1 MRTILTMKH
10 GSHLYGTATP
20 KSDLDIK
27 EVFIPSAREIILG
40 RVKPVISRQQK
51 EHGPNGFTR
60 KNGPDDVD
68 VEAYSLDKFIKLFC
82 EGQTVAI
89 DMLFA
94 TPTLPENQY
103 DGVWRELWENRER
116 LLSKQCAPFLGYVRK
131 QAAKYG
137 IKGSRVAAARAIV
150 EVLDRIIAAGGI
162 HHKLGDFASPLELFV
177 AKHHE
182 HSEFVDVEIVSQGKT
197 IRHVSVCQKKAPFT
211 VTVKEAHAI
220 YKRLLDEYG
229 ERARQAEANEG
240 VDWKALSHAV
250 RVGTQSLEYL
260 NRGFVT
266 FPRPDA
272 AHLLKIKR
280 GELPYAVVSAEVE
293 ALLEDVEKAAETS
306 SLPAEPD
313 RQWYDDFLLDVY
325 KAEVIA
331 SKGAI

>member
-1 MRTILTMKH
+1 MRTILTMRH

-27 EVFIPSAREIILG
+27 EVFIPNPRNIILG
-40 RVKPVISRQQK
+40 RVKPVISRQRK
-51 EHGPNGFTR
+51 EHGPDGFTR

-94 TPTLPENQY
+94 TPTLREEQY
-103 DGVWRELWENRER
+103 TDVWRQLWENRER
-116 LLSKQCAPFLGYVRK
+116 LLSKQCAPFLGYVKK

-150 EVLDRIIAAGGI
+150 DLLATAMSVSRGAG
-162 HHKLGDFASPLELFV
+162 KLGEWNVLLETFAAE
-177 AKHHE
+177 HE
-182 HSEFVDVEIVSQGKT
+182 HAEIIDIE
-197 IRHVSVCQKKAPFT
+197 IRGQDKPVRHLSVCQKKAPFT
-211 VTVKEAHAI
+211 GTLKEAHAI

-229 ERARQAEANEG
+229 ERARQAEANQG

-260 NRGFVT
+260 RTGFVR

-272 AHLLKIKR
+272 AHLLEIKR
-280 GELPYAVVSAEVE
+280 GELPYSVVSAEIE
-293 ALLEDVEKAAETS
+293 ALLDEVEEAAETS
-306 SLPAEPD
+306 LLPAEPD
-313 RQWYDDFLLDVY
+313 RKWCDDFLLARRLY
-325 KAEVIA
+325 
-331 SKGAI
+331 